1 CTDAQEKKMNAVL
14 RPDKKVIENQQ
25 EVEVQLDKFTL
36 DDDSPF
42 INKSIR
48 ESGIRSST
56 NGLVVGIER
65 NGQRILNPESD
76 TILQPDDVVWIVGE
90 KKLLETIG

>member
-1 CTDAQEKKMNAVL
+1 MNAVL
-14 RPDKKVIENQQ
+14 RPDKKVLESPQ